1 MELKEKSEPTEES
14 GKMAEWGGTRN
25 LSPDLGH
32 NCAGR
37 IYFLL
42 LLLLLLLLFFFFC
55 LFRVVPTAYGISQA
69 KRHIGTAAANL
80 YHSHSNVGSDL
91 LL

>member
-42 LLLLLLLLFFFFC
+42 LLLLLFFFFVF
-55 LFRVVPTAYGISQA
+55 L
-69 KRHIGTAAANL
+69 
-80 YHSHSNVGSDL
+80 GSYPQHMEFPRL
-91 LL
+91 SVT